1 MKIIE
6 MKIEWRKGSYKQI
19 WRNGSCKKM
28 NKEREAIKNEWRKG
42 SYKKWM
48 KKGKL

>member
-6 MKIEWRKGSYKQI
+6 IKNEWRKGSYK
-19 WRNGSCKKM
+19 KM
-28 NKEREAIKNEWRKG
+28 NEEREAIKNEWRKG

>member
-1 MKIIE
+1 MNEERKAI
-6 MKIEWRKGSYKQI
+6 KNEWRKESYT
-19 WRNGSCKKM
+19 KM
-28 NKEREAIKNEWRKG
+28 NEEREAVKNEWRKG

>member
-6 MKIEWRKGSYKQI
+6 
-19 WRNGSCKKM
+19 
-28 NKEREAIKNEWRKG
+28 IKNEWRKG

-48 KKGKL
+48 KKGKLLKMNEEREAIKNEWKKGSYKKWMKKG